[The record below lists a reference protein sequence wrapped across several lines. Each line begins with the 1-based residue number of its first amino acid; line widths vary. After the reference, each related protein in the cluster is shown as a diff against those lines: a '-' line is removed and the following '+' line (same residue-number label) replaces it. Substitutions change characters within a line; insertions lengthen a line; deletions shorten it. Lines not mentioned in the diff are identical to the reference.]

1 MHVRVECLLFHLLT
15 FVGSLVMT
23 GLIKEFSRQD
33 WFDGRVAD
41 SILTREK
48 LFFKFK
54 KSIHYIDEEIFK
66 TVKNQVQNLIKK
78 RNEISIK
85 LTLSEK

>member
-1 MHVRVECLLFHLLT
+1 
-15 FVGSLVMT
+15 MT

>member
-1 MHVRVECLLFHLLT
+1 
-15 FVGSLVMT
+15 MT

-54 KSIHYIDEEIFK
+54 KSKHYIDEEIFK
-66 TVKNQVQNLIKK
+66 KVKNQVQNLIKK

>member
-1 MHVRVECLLFHLLT
+1 
-15 FVGSLVMT
+15 MT

-54 KSIHYIDEEIFK
+54 KSKHYIYEEIFK
-66 TVKNQVQNLIKK
+66 KVKNQVQNLIKK

>member
-1 MHVRVECLLFHLLT
+1 
-15 FVGSLVMT
+15 MT

-41 SILTREK
+41 SILTRKK

-66 TVKNQVQNLIKK
+66 KVKNQVQNLIKK